1 MAGTPTGRRRP
12 RKRIEIG
19 RNLRPPR
26 RLGRRIRLF
35 GTTHNPR
42 KIRFHAFCS
51 TKLHT
56 HTDQMSTSCSRLT
69 KKRNVPTNLLEREE
83 TGERL
88 KCSINTSFYFVKFG
102 LEFYFLQLWNG
113 SKCSSSKR
121 IQKKMD
127 FLLNCSIP
135 VNSLLAHFF
144 QVYKETCGVCSRN
157 VKLTDTL
164 LCDGMDMGKY

>member
-88 KCSINTSFYFVKFG
+88 KCSINTSLHFVKFG

-113 SKCSSSKR
+113 SKCSSSKG
-121 IQKKMD
+121 IQKKNGFSFKLFHSGEQFART
-127 FLLNCSIP
+127 FLPGVQRDMRSM
-135 VNSLLAHFF
+135 F
-144 QVYKETCGVCSRN
+144 QKRQTHRYFALRR
-157 VKLTDTL
+157 
-164 LCDGMDMGKY
+164 DGHG